1 LIETEVLYL
10 NWRRYLLTIP
20 VLITVCTSAVGV
32 FARPATV
39 FMPHLEDIQR
49 NLPKGLVM
57 RLPKDIPISGHSD
70 IEEDK
75 LVINVFPSET
85 PQSFT
90 VGVFTCVRSHHPCL
104 LGSFS
109 VEKNTAASAKAEL
122 DRHQIKGDR
131 VSLAPNLPG
140 YLIDGPLQNPP
151 LPFSTM
157 MWQQNEMIY
166 TISFPATERQNILW
180 MATSMATEM
189 PLYRR

>member
-1 LIETEVLYL
+1 MHYS
-10 NWRRYLLTIP
+10 NWRSYLLAVP

-39 FMPHLEDIQR
+39 FMPHLESIQR

-57 RLPKDIPISGHSD
+57 RLPTDIPLSGHSD

-75 LVINVFPSET
+75 LVISVFPSET

-90 VGVFTCVRSHHPCL
+90 ISVFTCARSHHPCL

-109 VEKNTAASAKAEL
+109 VEKNTAASAKVEL
-122 DRHQIKGDR
+122 DRHIVTGDR
-131 VSLAPNLPG
+131 LSLAPNLQG
-140 YLIDGPLQNPP
+140 YLIDGPNQNPP